1 MNREMKV
8 KQNLYGFVLPFL
20 MIALVFLADL
30 LEGKTSAY
38 VGLLASIPPLS
49 AIFGTVRMVSSIAVL
64 AISAGVIQILM
75 LTSSANRIDIVR
87 ILVIAFVSILSVGAA
102 KIRRTNER
110 RMADMMT
117 QMVAL
122 DLEAKHAHVDFLTGH
137 PNRLGIT
144 HRLNEIKPDVA
155 TLVIFDFDK
164 FKEIN
169 DDHGHQVGDEFI
181 KNVSRRISSNIKK
194 EDLFGRWGGDEFL
207 AVFLAPVGQ
216 AGEVIDRII
225 QNVCA
230 EPVSIDGLTLPIRVS
245 AGFTSWGKSMS
256 FDEGFKRADQ
266 ALYQAK
272 ERGGCQA
279 VCFDEISMSQSELPH
294 AH

>member
-122 DLEAKHAHVDFLTGH
+122 DLEAKHANVDFLTGH
-137 PNRLGIT
+137 PNRYGIIQKLSE
-144 HRLNEIKPDVA
+144 RKPDVA
-155 TLVIFDFDK
+155 TLVILDFDK

-169 DDHGHQVGDEFI
+169 DKYGHQVGDEFI

-207 AVFLAPVGQ
+207 AVFFAPVGQ
-216 AGEVIDRII
+216 AKEVIERII
-225 QNVCA
+225 KKICA
-230 EPVSIDGLTLPIRVS
+230 DPVLINGVALPVKVS
-245 AGFTSWGKSMS
+245 AGFTSWDKNLT
-256 FDEGFKRADQ
+256 FNEGFKRADQ